1 MGQNKELTVN
11 VLPAATWNRLGV
23 NQAVIPDVPVD
34 NWTTIPV
41 CKEEIREN
49 REKTENKA
57 DWDTFA
63 DIPTGMGA
71 AIDEIAEKTPGAG
84 IQINGTDIE
93 SKQIQFGCLDGG
105 QAFQDVA
112 IYAPEGETVTVWML
126 VSSEKDAAGICAL
139 RTRMKAEKGATIRLV
154 QVDLLGSKYDLLND
168 VGGDCAENAHIEVV
182 QLFLGG
188 RHVYAGCRTT
198 LSEMAAQ
205 LDLDVGYY
213 CRENQKLDM
222 NYVVTHVGK
231 RTISRMDA
239 GGVLRDQAHKLFRG
253 TIDFPLGASGAKG
266 DENEDVLILGENVV
280 NQTVPLI
287 LCAEEDVEGNHGA
300 SIGRPADDVL
310 FYLASRGLNEAEA
323 CNLMARAKLA
333 ALCDKIGN
341 SGLQERTV
349 AYIEEVTGYGQ

>member
-23 NQAVIPDVPVD
+23 NRTVIPDVPED
-34 NWTTIPV
+34 NWTSIPIS
-41 CKEEIREN
+41 KEELRTRREET
-49 REKTENKA
+49 EKMIEWN
-57 DWDTFA
+57 TFK
-63 DIPTGMGA
+63 DIPTGMGV
-71 AIDEIAEKTPGAG
+71 AIDEIAGKTPDAD
-84 IQINGTDIE
+84 IRIDGTCIE
-93 SKQIQFGCLDGG
+93 SRQIQFDCPDGG
-105 QAFQDVA
+105 QTFRDVA

-126 VSSEKDAAGICAL
+126 VGSEKDAEGICAL
-139 RTRMKAEKGATIRLV
+139 RTRMKAEKGANIRLV
-154 QVDLLGSKYDLLND
+154 QVNLLGNRYDFLND
-168 VGGDCAENAHIEVV
+168 VGGDCAENAHIEVL

-198 LSEMAAQ
+198 LSEMAGQ

-213 CRENQKLDM
+213 CREDQKLDM

-231 RTISRMDA
+231 KTISRMDA
-239 GGVLRDQAHKLFRG
+239 GGVLRDEAHKLFRG
-253 TIDFPLGASGAKG
+253 TIDFSFGASGAKG

-310 FYLASRGLNEAEA
+310 FYLASRGLDEAEA

-333 ALCDKIGN
+333 ALCDKIGDP
-341 SGLQERTV
+341 GLQERTV